1 MHTYLTYRRP
11 LQVDAGLVP
20 LADPARE
27 GRDPQPRVRE
37 VDPEASLR
45 AVGVTVTVACL
56 AVGDVVA

>member
-1 MHTYLTYRRP
+1 M
-11 LQVDAGLVP
+11 DAGLVP

-45 AVGVTVTVACL
+45 AVGVTVTVAGL